1 MINLCRI
8 IGLKIVNGRNEN
20 DYNGN
25 IIFYNVNGI
34 SMIDYLFID
43 VYNFDNIV
51 YFLIGIFNCF
61 IDYVFVFFCIKIN
74 YIDGG
79 LKVLCCVNIL

>member
-1 MINLCRI
+1 
-8 IGLKIVNGRNEN
+8 
-20 DYNGN
+20 
-25 IIFYNVNGI
+25 
-34 SMIDYLFID
+34 MIDYLFID

-61 IDYVFVFFCIKIN
+61 FDYVFVFFCIKIN